1 MFFILVFF
9 VDLEIQQMSDKIK
22 ASKMFCSLTKIARN
36 DSICRIYN
44 ANKPLSVVFSPR
56 TWRCFSKR
64 RADCY
69 LNAVFSTHV
78 EMFLIDDVLEDV
90 KDIFSSRM

>member
-1 MFFILVFF
+1 MQINRFLWCFLRARGDVSTSVSSINTF
-9 VDLEIQQMSDKIK
+9 VE
-22 ASKMFCSLTKIARN
+22 
-36 DSICRIYN
+36 
-44 ANKPLSVVFSPR
+44 FSPR